1 MRREPKDAGE
11 GEPDRYTVRSVA
23 RAIGVLET
31 LAERG
36 SGEGLSVTEIA
47 ETCDLSKSAAFAV
60 LHTLRAHGFV
70 ADDGAGQSRRYRL
83 GMALSRLGE
92 RARDQLSLPD
102 LARPILRELT
112 STTGLSSRLALLQ
125 NDSAVSIDRV
135 DAPSQIRIDLRM
147 GARELMHSTGVGKA
161 MLAHLPDDD
170 VRRILA
176 ASGMPRRTSST
187 ITDVEALLAHI
198 KEVRRTG
205 YAVDDEEDADGI
217 MCVGSAVRDDKGAC
231 VGAISVTGLKAGV
244 TPHRIKELGT
254 ATRTAAEELSQ
265 RLGLDAARAEH

>member
-1 MRREPKDAGE
+1 VRRGAKDAGE
-11 GEPDRYTVRSVA
+11 GEPDRYMVRSVV

-47 ETCDLSKSAAFAV
+47 ESCDLSKSAAFAV

-70 ADDGAGQSRRYRL
+70 ADDGTGQTRRYRL

-112 STTGLSSRLALLQ
+112 ADSGLSSRLAVLQ
-125 NDSAVSIDRV
+125 NDSAVSIDRI

-147 GARELMHSTGVGKA
+147 GARELMHCTGVGKA
-161 MLAHLPDDD
+161 MLAHLPDDE
-170 VRRILA
+170 VRRIVA
-176 ASGMPRRTSST
+176 ATGMPRRTSHT
-187 ITDVEALLAHI
+187 ITDVDALLAHV
-198 KEVRRTG
+198 KEVRRVG
-205 YAVDDEEDADGI
+205 YAIDDEEDAEGI
-217 MCVGSAVRDDKGAC
+217 MCVGSAVRDEKGAC
-231 VGAISVTGLKAGV
+231 VGAISVTGLKAGGTADRV
-244 TPHRIKELGT
+244 QELGQ
-254 ATRTAAEELSQ
+254 ATRTAAERLSQ
-265 RLGLDAARAEH
+265 RLGFDAAHSSR